1 MKGMMKMAKP
11 TKNCI
16 SESFKAKSKEEQISF
31 INEMQP
37 KLCQTCIRD
46 NCNGCHFQTLTDF
59 VFEN

>member
-1 MKGMMKMAKP
+1 MAKP
-11 TKNCI
+11 TENCI

-59 VFEN
+59 VFES